1 MTYFLLT
8 YFLLKKKVGKENFMN
23 FTSSEK
29 KVGKEN
35 FMNFTS
41 SEKKVGK
48 ENFMNFTSSEKES
61 RQRKLHEIYFL

>member
-29 KVGKEN
+29 KAGKEN

-41 SEKKVGK
+41 
-48 ENFMNFTSSEKES
+48 FEKES
-61 RQRKLHEIYFL
+61 R